1 VTDEPNELP
10 QLKQGVAVYHI
21 VGESDFVAKRM
32 HALHALVKK
41 DTVGVGKAIP
51 ANEKDRIDLG
61 LAS

>member
-1 VTDEPNELP
+1 
-10 QLKQGVAVYHI
+10 
-21 VGESDFVAKRM
+21 M

-61 LAS
+61 V